1 MAKRYCLV
9 LVLVH
14 LAIVLAQDPEIVDEI
29 WPEVQQVGRT
39 GRLNCTVAYK
49 RENVV
54 FWENTKSGETI
65 SSDDSIVLPLN
76 PMIGGLRKYEVQS
89 RINGDRTTFM
99 LVVRRLLEVD
109 AGRYRCYVRIQ
120 ATPVNMWP
128 SKYGTITVQVP
139 PTIRPGETTAVLQ
152 VDQRDNATLVCSAS
166 GIPAPNITW
175 TKSDGGFLA
184 TGQAQHRSA
193 ILPITSVSV
202 SDMGV
207 YRCVADN
214 NIKPPAEHLAQVL
227 VFHAPSTRV
236 VQDSVGQAQNRR
248 FNAKLECIVKG
259 HPEPT
264 VTWQR
269 VVKGG
274 RYDINDDDKFS
285 INKQTTDNQNLKAG
299 EQWYTLKVKNVQ
311 ANDFTDYYC
320 IGTNIKGTNSS
331 KIVLFE
337 TPDCQGPNCPS
348 LPTSSSSIMRPSTLI
363 FLAAAV
369 LLIRRIRVALNTSDV
384 PRKTKLFKLKLF
396 SDLTNII
403 VIAPSRTMWKVL
415 VLVFGVI
422 LAISPING
430 QDPEIVDDILP
441 EVQRVGGTA
450 RLNCTVVNLQTNNV
464 FWLNKATS
472 ETISMDSNIVLQYNP
487 MVGGL
492 RKYDVERRMRGDRQT
507 FMLIIRRLLQQDA
520 GQYECQVKIQNQNNL
535 TPVKK
540 IGILTVQVPPSIL
553 PGETTTVLQIDE
565 GENATLRCEA
575 TGIPSPNIT
584 WTRSDGKLLPTGS
597 AQFRG
602 KYLPLKTANVNHTG
616 VYRCVADNNIKP
628 PDEHLCSLEVFHAPT
643 ARVVQDSVGQA
654 QGRRLSARL
663 DCIVN
668 GFPTPEVRWE
678 RTVKGGRVEIRDNDF
693 FVNVKQTT
701 DNQNMMAGEQ
711 WYTLKVKNVQ
721 ANDYTDY
728 YCIAHNSKG
737 KTEVTIVLFETP
749 DCQGPNCP
757 SLLTSRGSSAMLA
770 FSMAFICFLL
780 HALARRLR

>member
-331 KIVLFE
+331 KIVLF
-337 TPDCQGPNCPS
+337 
-348 LPTSSSSIMRPSTLI
+348 
-363 FLAAAV
+363 
-369 LLIRRIRVALNTSDV
+369 
-384 PRKTKLFKLKLF
+384 
-396 SDLTNII
+396 DLTNII